1 MFAERLSGFQG
12 SLKSFRPDCL
22 PGAGEQP
29 AAPEELLVEK
39 LVLAG
44 EAALA
49 ASWPQIRAYDY
60 REYGLNGNR
69 SRFEELYFRRRL
81 MLNDL
86 ALAEW
91 AQGQGHFLDA
101 IIDGLILISEE
112 SGWQLPAHNS
122 YERGGKRLS
131 LPNPDDPVVDLF
143 AAETAAIL
151 STTLYLLRDRLD
163 ALDPLVTTRVEREIH
178 HRIFKPYLDRH
189 FWWMGRGDE
198 RMNNWTAWITQNVLL
213 AAFTLPTDETLR
225 RAILPKALS
234 SLDAF
239 LKDYAEDGACEEG
252 VVYYRHAGLCLFG
265 AMTILDQVAPGAMA
279 PLWQEPKIRNMA
291 EYVCHMHVGGDY
303 YFNFAD
309 SSAVVPPCGA
319 REYLFGRA
327 VGSGPLMGFAA
338 ADFARDENRLM
349 PKEWNLWYRLQAI
362 LAATEIGQYGRPAP
376 AKADHYFPGIGL
388 AIVRDDRFALAVK
401 GGHNGESH
409 NHNDVGSI
417 TLYKDG
423 QPLLIDVGVET
434 YTARTFSPRRY
445 EIWTMQS
452 AYHNLPSFGGVMQ
465 ADGQQFSARDMFV
478 RSDMNEAEISLDI
491 AGAYPAEA
499 EVQSYHRRVRLIRG
513 RHVEIQDDC
522 RGARPVTLCLMTVL
536 QPTPDQ
542 GVIWLG
548 QRAEI
553 RVQSASAITV
563 EEIEI
568 NDARLRQSW
577 PDRLYRLLVPLTG
590 STLTLTIS

>member
-1 MFAERLSGFQG
+1 MLGKG
-12 SLKSFRPDCL
+12 V
-22 PGAGEQP
+22 
-29 AAPEELLVEK
+29 PEALEGWIVNLLVA
-39 LVLAG
+39 AG
-44 EAALA
+44 EAAAA

-86 ALAEW
+86 VLAEW
-91 AQGQGHFLDA
+91 VEGQGRFLDA
-101 IIDGLILISEE
+101 VIDGLLLISEE

-131 LPNPDDPVVDLF
+131 MADPDDPVVDLF

-163 ALDPLVTTRVEREIH
+163 AVDPLVSKRVEREINV
-178 HRIFKPYLDRH
+178 RIFKPYINRH

-225 RAILPKALS
+225 RAFLPKALM

-252 VVYYRHAGLCLFG
+252 VIYYRHAGLCLHG
-265 AMTILDQVAPGAMA
+265 AMTILDQVAPSAMK
-279 PLWQEPKIRNMA
+279 PLWQEPKVRNMA
-291 EYVCHMHVGGDY
+291 DYIRHMHVGGDY

-327 VGSGPLMGFAA
+327 VGSEALMGFAA
-338 ADFARDENRLM
+338 ADFVRDENRLM

-362 LAATEIGQYGRPAP
+362 LAASEIMSHERAAP

-388 AIVRDDRFALAVK
+388 AIARDNRFALAVK

-409 NHNDVGSI
+409 NHNDVGSV
-417 TLYKDG
+417 TLYKDR

-434 YTARTFSPRRY
+434 YTAKTFSPHRY

-465 ADGQQFSARDMFV
+465 CDGVEFAAQGMDV
-478 RSDMNEAEISLDI
+478 RFEEEMAEISLDI

-499 EVQSYHRRVRLIRG
+499 ELQSYRRTVRMVRG
-513 RHVEIQDDC
+513 RTVQMRDEYHGV
-522 RGARPVTLCLMTVL
+522 GPATLSLMTVL
-536 QPTPDQ
+536 EPRTDE
-542 GVIWLG
+542 GRIWLG
-548 QRAEI
+548 NKAEI
-553 RVQSASAITV
+553 RLEGAGSITV
-563 EEIEI
+563 EPLDIT
-568 NDARLRQSW
+568 DSRLRQSW
-577 PDRLYRLLVPLTG
+577 PVRLYRLLVPLTG